1 MDLRELRY
9 LVTVAET
16 GHVGRAAERLF
27 ISQPSLSYALR
38 KLEREL
44 GVVLLERH
52 ARGVSVTEA
61 GREVVTEAR
70 RALRAADR
78 VRAAAERHAAGAAG
92 RLRIGF
98 QASGAGPLAT
108 RLRSAFE
115 SAHPGVV
122 VEPRRYDWGGE
133 VPALREGEV
142 DVAFVWQPNDVSG
155 LASLRL
161 TSEPRVIGLP
171 ADHPLASRDELSIMD
186 VKDEP
191 LVWTRKAPRDW
202 VEWWAVDPRPDGSH
216 PTWGAENDNIDELLD
231 QVATGHGASIGP
243 ASHALYYSRPDIV
256 WVPLT
261 DIDPLVIDLA
271 WDPSHTNPA
280 VDAYVA
286 IAREYAG

>member
-9 LVTVAET
+9 LVAVAEA

-52 ARGVSVTEA
+52 ARGVTLTEA
-61 GREVVTEAR
+61 GRDVVAEAR

-78 VRAAAERHAAGAAG
+78 VQAAAERHAAGIAG

-108 RLRSAFE
+108 RIRSAFE
-115 SAHPGVV
+115 AAHPGVV

-133 VPALREGEV
+133 VPALRDGEV
-142 DVAFVWQPNDVSG
+142 DVAFVWLPNDVSG
-155 LASLRL
+155 LATMPL
-161 TSEPRVIGLP
+161 TSELRIIGLP
-171 ADHPLASRDELSIMD
+171 ADHRLASRSELSIMD

-191 LVWTRKAPRDW
+191 LVWTRKAPRPW

-216 PTWGAENDNIDELLD
+216 PKWGAENDNIDELLD
-231 QVATGHGASIGP
+231 QVAAGHGASIGP
-243 ASHALYYSRPDIV
+243 RSHALYYSRPDIV
-256 WVPLT
+256 WVPLV
-261 DIDPLVIDLA
+261 DVEPLRIELA
-271 WDPSHTNPA
+271 WDPDSSNPA
-280 VDAYVA
+280 VAAYVA
-286 IAREYAG
+286 IARKVKQ